1 MEATLQNVL
10 HAWQDLARMP
20 VIVGLRNSGIKIAYK
35 YLKDE
40 TMHFTAESDKALLN
54 SEELREIKMEITE
67 PLTFERA
74 NYSETKTAT
83 GEVTATVGNGQEF
96 DLYVN
101 ASSFEYARS
110 NGFERAY
117 NKITVTFK
125 VFRYLKCQTIEAP
138 KEGEEITA
146 DQMDLLKEK
155 FLNGQVTLETCNYGD
170 TPTVTRCAASGCA
183 EQEGRD
189 GYCYAHLA
197 LLQDALREESSAVPV

>member
-1 MEATLQNVL
+1 
-10 HAWQDLARMP
+10 MP

-35 YLKDE
+35 HMKDE
-40 TMHFTAESDKALLN
+40 TMHFTAESDKALLT
-54 SEELREIKMEITE
+54 SEELREIKMETTQ

-74 NYSETKTAT
+74 HYSETKTAT

-96 DLYVN
+96 DLYVITP
-101 ASSFEYARS
+101 RP
-110 NGFERAY
+110 ERAY

-125 VFRYLKCQTIEAP
+125 VFRYLQCQTIEAP

-183 EQEGRD
+183 DPEGRE
-189 GYCYAHLA
+189 GYCYAHYSLM
-197 LLQDALREESSAVPV
+197 QDALREESSAVPV

>member
-20 VIVGLRNSGIKIAYK
+20 VIAGLRNSGIKIAYK
-35 YLKDE
+35 HMKDE
-40 TMHFTAESDKALLN
+40 TMHFTAETDKALLTG
-54 SEELREIKMEITE
+54 EELRSIKIETTQ

-74 NYSETKTAT
+74 HYSETKTAT
-83 GEVTATVGNGQEF
+83 GEVTATVGNGAEF

-101 ASSFEYARS
+101 ASSFERI
-110 NGFERAY
+110 Y

-125 VFRYLKCQTIEAP
+125 VFRYLQCQTIEAP
-138 KEGEEITA
+138 KEGEEITP

-170 TPTVTRCAASGCA
+170 TQTVTRCAASGCA

-189 GYCYAHLA
+189 GYCYSHVA